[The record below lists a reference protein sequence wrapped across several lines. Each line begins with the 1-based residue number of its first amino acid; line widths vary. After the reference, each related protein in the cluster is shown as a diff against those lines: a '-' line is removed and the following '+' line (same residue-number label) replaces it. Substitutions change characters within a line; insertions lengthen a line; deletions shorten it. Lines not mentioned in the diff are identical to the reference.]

1 MRGERYQNRMAILLV
16 VLLVFVVVPLVV
28 NLLPLWPLWA
38 PVVASLIVLP
48 GIFLRETDLV
58 AGLRAP
64 PRRAMRLSPTCVRRA
79 LM

>member
-58 AGLRAP
+58 AGLRRAGVRC
-64 PRRAMRLSPTCVRRA
+64 RRGRFFRQ
-79 LM
+79 